1 MTPSRIAEV
10 CYEEGTGRLYAG
22 GVPHWKLYLSFA
34 AGLGLAED
42 EMWEPGYIPAAATF
56 RSYYSEICGRS
67 FLEGVSAHMLGG
79 EAMGPGTFSKIAAG
93 FQANHGLDDQAVAFW
108 IVHDTADTD
117 HSNLGRELLDQFA
130 PSDAEREQVLATVKR
145 HMGIAF
151 HLYDQ
156 IYEAVHRVA

>member
-1 MTPSRIAEV
+1 
-10 CYEEGTGRLYAG
+10 
-22 GVPHWKLYLSFA
+22 
-34 AGLGLAED
+34 
-42 EMWEPGYIPAAATF
+42 
-56 RSYYSEICGRS
+56 
-67 FLEGVSAHMLGG
+67 MLGG